1 VVYGPSNTKR
11 FSDSAGV
18 SLPLLAYLVLAG
30 VLMMLDY
37 RNHIG
42 VQVRSHLSV
51 VIEPIWWI
59 ASLPKRMVSGVDS
72 ELALREKLQADNK
85 KLQNTIRIANAR
97 ILRLN
102 AMSEE
107 NQRLRDLLDADPH
120 GSLNV
125 HMVRILDVDL
135 NPYHQRIVL
144 DAGKA
149 QGVKV
154 GQAVLDAGGIAGQ
167 VIEVSEN
174 KSIVLLVTDS
184 EHAIP
189 VQVVRSG
196 LRSIALGTGNHSE
209 LLMPDIP
216 QSADIRVGDV
226 LVSSGMGGRFPAGF
240 PVGVIT
246 QLKPDE
252 TRLFVIGRAKPAA
265 RLDQGLEVL
274 LLDEVITAT
283 PLPPAAETDTPANT
297 ATTAAAPATANANNP
312 GTHANSSAAAAP
324 IAPNTQPSAQSTRP
338 SEQTQTSTPPPV
350 DANTNN
356 DSNEDRP

>member
-1 VVYGPSNTKR
+1 VVYAPSNAKR

-18 SLPLLAYLVLAG
+18 SLPLLAYLVLAC
-30 VLMMLDY
+30 VLMMMDY
-37 RNHIG
+37 RNNIG
-42 VQVRSHLSV
+42 VNVRTSLSSI
-51 VIEPIWWI
+51 IEPIWWL

-85 KLQNTIRIANAR
+85 KLLGDIRIANAR

-102 AMSEE
+102 ALSEE
-107 NQRLRDLLDADPH
+107 NQRLRELLDADPN

-135 NPYHQRIVL
+135 DPYHQRIVL
-144 DAGKA
+144 DAGKT

-174 KSIVLLVTDS
+174 KSIVLLITDA

-196 LRSIALGTGNHSE
+196 LRSIAEGTGNNSE

-216 QSADIRVGDV
+216 QSADVRVGDV
-226 LVSSGMGGRFPAGF
+226 LVTSGMGGRFPAGF

-246 QLKPDE
+246 SLNPDE
-252 TRLFVIGRAKPAA
+252 TRLFMVGSAKPAA

-274 LLDEVITAT
+274 LLDEVIVAPPLRTPPPPTDPNPPGVSRTQDSSTAVVPAPSGNAPNAATAT
-283 PLPPAAETDTPANT
+283 LPAASRPSVTTEKPPAPPAA
-297 ATTAAAPATANANNP
+297 NNREP
-312 GTHANSSAAAAP
+312 
-324 IAPNTQPSAQSTRP
+324 QR
-338 SEQTQTSTPPPV
+338 
-350 DANTNN
+350 
-356 DSNEDRP
+356 

>member
-1 VVYGPSNTKR
+1 VYSSPTTKR

-18 SLPLLAYLVLAG
+18 NLALLGYLVLAG
-30 VLMMLDY
+30 VLMMFDY
-37 RNHIG
+37 RNQIG

-51 VIEPIWWI
+51 FIEPVWWL

-72 ELALREKLQADNK
+72 ELALREQLQAENK
-85 KLQNTIRIANAR
+85 KLQNALRIANAQ
-97 ILRLN
+97 ILRLSALN
-102 AMSEE
+102 EE
-107 NQRLRDLLDADPH
+107 NQRLRDLLDADPS

-144 DAGKA
+144 DAGSA

-174 KSIVLLVTDS
+174 KSVVLLITDT

-196 LRSIALGTGNHSE
+196 LRSIAMGMGNNTE
-209 LLMPDIP
+209 LLMPEIP
-216 QSADIRVGDV
+216 QSADVRVGDV

-240 PVGVIT
+240 PVAVIT
-246 QLKPDE
+246 SLKPDD
-252 TRLFVIGRAKPAA
+252 TRLFVVGRAKPAA

-274 LLDEVITAT
+274 LLDEVIASPKPTA
-283 PLPPAAETDTPANT
+283 PAPPAPSPAPAAPSGSAQTAAPSQPAVVSSPNAKPPEPTPAPT
-297 ATTAAAPATANANNP
+297 SSVE
-312 GTHANSSAAAAP
+312 NSGG
-324 IAPNTQPSAQSTRP
+324 
-338 SEQTQTSTPPPV
+338 
-350 DANTNN
+350 NN
-356 DSNEDRP
+356 DAQQGDQTP